1 MLGVGRLCPRREP
14 VVGDSCPARV
24 GPRLPFVKIRRW
36 AGIVV
41 VIASVGLSACS
52 SGSASTETKAL
63 TPVETAM
70 AWFHA
75 INTDNVAAARAL
87 FVPSQ
92 RQQIAWMDQPRS
104 DLSTFS
110 DLRCATESTSAN
122 KAAVRCTFKESA
134 SPSEGNPDSFW
145 SVYMQRAPA
154 GSWLINGY
162 GQP

>member
-1 MLGVGRLCPRREP
+1 V
-14 VVGDSCPARV
+14 
-24 GPRLPFVKIRRW
+24 
-36 AGIVV
+36 
-41 VIASVGLSACS
+41 
-52 SGSASTETKAL
+52 TKPL

-75 INTDNVAAARAL
+75 INTDNVTAARDL
-87 FVPSQ
+87 FVPNQ

-110 DLRCATESTSAN
+110 NLHCASESESAN

-134 SPSEGNPDSFW
+134 SPTEGNPDSFW
-145 SVYMQRAPA
+145 SVYMQRAPSR
-154 GSWLINGY
+154 GWLINNY

>member
-1 MLGVGRLCPRREP
+1 VIILVCLS
-14 VVGDSCPARV
+14 SCT
-24 GPRLPFVKIRRW
+24 
-36 AGIVV
+36 
-41 VIASVGLSACS
+41 
-52 SGSASTETKAL
+52 SGSSSTATKTL

-75 INTDNVAAARAL
+75 INTDNVTAARGL

-92 RQQIAWMDQPRS
+92 RQQIAWMDHPRS
-104 DLSTFS
+104 DLSAFS
-110 DLRCATESTSAN
+110 DLHCASESASAN

-134 SPSEGNPDSFW
+134 SPYEGNPDSFW

-154 GSWLINGY
+154 GGWLINGY